1 MVGGHREATKMTP
14 VRSALRVPSGAF
26 YMLKGARLIFTD
38 WRLFRLALAP
48 FALNTALFMGFLLS
62 FNYVAYH
69 VSTHVFAQSNQ
80 EWYWAAFSIL
90 VGSALF
96 AVSILIVAFGFVS
109 VGLILAAPFNDI
121 LSAAVEEKLAGKVV
135 TRQAPAWRFIKSTAI
150 SESKKMSLA
159 LLIQVSLFLTNLIPG
174 VGQVAFVVLSAM
186 FISFVMAYEFTGY
199 TLDRRGFS
207 FAEKRMFIV
216 SRFGLSMGFGALA
229 GAISLVPIVNFLLM
243 PVSVAGGTI
252 LAVENDPAS
261 AVDNKRSQI

>member
-1 MVGGHREATKMTP
+1 MTP
-14 VRSALRVPSGAF
+14 IRSALHVHSGAF
-26 YMLKGARLIFTD
+26 CMFKGARLIFTD
-38 WRLFRLALAP
+38 WRLFRLALTP
-48 FALNTALFMGFLLS
+48 FALNTALFIGFLLS

-69 VSTHVFAQSNQ
+69 VSSHVFAQSNQ

-90 VGSALF
+90 IGSALF
-96 AVSILIVAFGFVS
+96 AVSILIVAFGFAS
-109 VGLILAAPFNDI
+109 VGLILSAPFNDI

-135 TRQAPAWRFIKSTAI
+135 TRQTPAWGFIKSTI
-150 SESKKMSLA
+150 INETKKMSLV
-159 LLIQVSLFLTNLIPG
+159 LFIQLSLFLMNLVPG

-207 FAEKRMFIV
+207 FAQKRMFIV
-216 SRFGLSMGFGALA
+216 SRFGLAMGFGALA
-229 GAISLVPIVNFLLM
+229 GAISLVPVVNFLLM

-261 AVDNKRSQI
+261 ALDDKRSQT